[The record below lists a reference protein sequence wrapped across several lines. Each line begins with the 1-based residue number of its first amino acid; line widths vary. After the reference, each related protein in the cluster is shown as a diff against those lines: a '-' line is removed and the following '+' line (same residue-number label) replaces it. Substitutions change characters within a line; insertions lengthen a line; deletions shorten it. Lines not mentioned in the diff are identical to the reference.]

1 MNASVR
7 HLLAISALVLL
18 ASAAVPLRAAPVVID
33 DFSENL
39 TPSTSYAIYHD
50 GTMLGGEVD
59 IILGLLDAATVEIA
73 GGILTLSGVTETSG
87 PNNAQLIYDGNDN
100 DSTLSYGLPSVDFT
114 GGGSNDHFAL
124 DLPSVTGSIDVAVR
138 VFESSGH
145 YSVLRIDGVT
155 NAGVLEFPFAD
166 FEHIGDG
173 ADFAAAKQ
181 VSLFVYLDTGDGFSI
196 DSFMATGQEPP
207 VDPGTVVPPADPD
220 TVRPALQFQNAKR
233 LKTPRPRHTI
243 KGRATDNVAVAKVE
257 VKSRLQKGWRKA
269 KLRPNGNFA
278 FTTKRLKSGRNV
290 HQFRAIDTSGNRSKV
305 RVARPIG
312 Q

>member
-7 HLLAISALVLL
+7 HLLAISALALL

-87 PNNAQLIYDGNDN
+87 PNNAQLIYDGNDD

-114 GGGSNDHFAL
+114 GGGSNDRFAV
-124 DLPSVTGSIDVAVR
+124 DLPSVTGSIDVAVW
-138 VFESSGH
+138 VYEGSGGH
-145 YSVLRIDGVT
+145 YAALRVNGVT
-155 NAGVLEFPFAD
+155 NAGVLEFPFTD

-196 DSFMATGQEPP
+196 DSFMATGP
-207 VDPGTVVPPADPD
+207 VSTPDPD

-233 LKTPRPRHTI
+233 LKTPRPRHI
-243 KGRATDNVAVAKVE
+243 IRGRATDNVAVAKVE
-257 VKSRLQKGWRKA
+257 VKSRLQKGWRPA

-278 FTTKRLKSGRNV
+278 FTTKRLKSGRNL
-290 HQFRAIDTSGNRSKV
+290 HQFRAIDTSGNRSKI
-305 RVARPIG
+305 RMARPVG